1 MRLGVGVRGT
11 LQRRNASGGKQL
23 TLYVGA
29 EPLCIAA
36 KRVGYANGI
45 ERAERVA
52 EMSLA
57 VQGTGAGKYA
67 FRRSGDG
74 EGIFRCHGHALA
86 RSHRGHVREPD
97 THRESTQHHGR
108 SGGNEHQRGEDPR
121 TPDG

>member
-1 MRLGVGVRGT
+1 MRLGVGVGGT

-52 EMSLA
+52 EMSFA
-57 VQGTGAGKYA
+57 VQGTGARKYS
-67 FRRSGDG
+67 FRRSGNG
-74 EGIFRCHGHALA
+74 EGIFRYHGRALA
-86 RSHRGHVREPD
+86 RRHRGQVREPD

-108 SGGNEHQRGEDPR
+108 NGGNEQQRGEDPR
-121 TPDG
+121 TPDS